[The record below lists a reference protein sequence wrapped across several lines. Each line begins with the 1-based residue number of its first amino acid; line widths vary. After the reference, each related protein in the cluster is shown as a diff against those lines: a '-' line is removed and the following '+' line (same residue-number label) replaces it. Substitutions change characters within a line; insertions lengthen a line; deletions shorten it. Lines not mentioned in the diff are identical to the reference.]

1 MRTSLTLEFFFEAS
15 SSSDDDVIRESV
27 LNDDSELALVKQV
40 SFGFEEEVNLYRFVF
55 PANPAILNLAVYCR
69 GYCCVFL
76 WEAVCPY

>member
-55 PANPAILNLAVYCR
+55 LR
-69 GYCCVFL
+69 
-76 WEAVCPY
+76 EAVLL